1 MTRAMRTTLAI
12 LVALVLVA
20 VSGTFYVVEEGQQ
33 AVILQFGRPVGGPNT
48 EAGLHFKIPFIQEV
62 RRFEKRLLIWD
73 GDPNQIPTA
82 GREFIWVDTTAR
94 WRIIDPLLFIQ
105 TVQTE
110 AGAVRRLNGILD
122 SATRDTISN
131 HNLVEAVRN
140 SNALLDKIKK
150 LEAQKKGDILP
161 GAEEEVTGEIEPV
174 SVGREELSNIII
186 QKAKKGLK
194 EFGVDLIDVQLRRI
208 SYEASVE
215 AKVYE
220 RMISERQRIA
230 QKIRSVGLGEQA
242 KIQGKINKDL
252 QGIESEAYRKAQ
264 AIKGEAEG
272 RAIRVYAQAMN
283 SDPGFYEF
291 IRTLE
296 AYKKGIREAIELHL
310 ESLLAHHQEIPQ
322 AEQIVHVEELTVGV
336 P

>member
-1 MTRAMRTTLAI
+1 MRNGVLAAPILLGILALFFVVNASVYTLP
-12 LVALVLVA
+12 
-20 VSGTFYVVEEGQQ
+20 EWQQ
-33 AVILQFGRPVGGPNT
+33 AVITQFGRPVGSAVT
-48 EAGLHFKIPFIQEV
+48 KAGMHFKLPLIQKV
-62 RRFEKRLLIWD
+62 HRLDKRILNWD
-73 GDPNQIPTA
+73 GDPNQIPTKDKKY
-82 GREFIWVDTTAR
+82 IWVDTTAR
-94 WRIIDPLLFIQ
+94 WRIVDPLLFIQ

-110 AGAVRRLNGILD
+110 AGAERRLNGILD

-140 SNALLDKIKK
+140 SNALLDKIKTK
-150 LEAQKKGDILP
+150 LEVQKKGEILP

-186 QKAKKGLK
+186 QKAKRGLK

-208 SYEASVE
+208 AYEASVE

-272 RAIRVYAQAMN
+272 RAIRIYAQAMN
-283 SDPGFYEF
+283 TDPEFYEF

-296 AYKKGIREAIELHL
+296 AYKKGIPQDSTLILSTDSKFLELL
-310 ESLLAHHQEIPQ
+310 RKK
-322 AEQIVHVEELTVGV
+322 
-336 P
+336 

>member
-1 MTRAMRTTLAI
+1 MRAAAAI
-12 LVALVLVA
+12 LAAAVLLA
-20 VSGTFYVVEEGQQ
+20 VSAAVYTLPEWEQ
-33 AVILQFGRPVGGPNT
+33 AVITQFGRPIGTAVT
-48 EAGLHFKIPFIQEV
+48 KAGLHIKLPFIQKV
-62 RRFEKRLLIWD
+62 HRLDNRILNWD
-73 GDPNQIPTA
+73 GDPNQIPTKDKKY
-82 GREFIWVDTTAR
+82 IWVDTTAR
-94 WRIIDPLLFIQ
+94 WRIVDPLLFIQ
-105 TVQTE
+105 TMQTE

-131 HNLVEAVRN
+131 QNLVEAVRN
-140 SNALLDKIKK
+140 SNSLLDKVRTKG
-150 LEAQKKGDILP
+150 EAQKKDDILP

-186 QKAKKGLK
+186 EKAKKGLK

-264 AIKGEAEG
+264 TIKGEAEG
-272 RAIRVYAQAMN
+272 RAIRIYAQAMN
-283 SDPGFYEF
+283 LDPQFYEF

-296 AYKKGIREAIELHL
+296 AYKKGIPQDSALILSTDNKFLELL
-310 ESLLAHHQEIPQ
+310 RKR
-322 AEQIVHVEELTVGV
+322 
-336 P
+336 

>member
-1 MTRAMRTTLAI
+1 MRNGLLAAPV
-12 LVALVLVA
+12 LLCGLALFVVNAA
-20 VSGTFYVVEEGQQ
+20 VYSLPEWEQ
-33 AVILQFGRPVGGPNT
+33 AVITQFGRPVGSAVT
-48 EAGLHFKIPFIQEV
+48 KAGLHFKLPLIQKV
-62 RRFEKRLLIWD
+62 HRLDKRILNWD
-73 GDPNQIPTA
+73 GDPNQIPTKDKKY
-82 GREFIWVDTTAR
+82 IWVDTTAR
-94 WRIIDPLLFIQ
+94 WRITDPLLFIQ

-110 AGAVRRLNGILD
+110 AGAERRLNGILD

-140 SNALLDKIKK
+140 SNALLDKIKIK
-150 LEAQKKGDILP
+150 LETQKKGEILP

-174 SVGREELSNIII
+174 SVGREELSSIII

-208 SYEASVE
+208 AYEASVE

-264 AIKGEAEG
+264 TIKGEAEG
-272 RAIRVYAQAMN
+272 RAIRIYAQAMN
-283 SDPGFYEF
+283 TDPEFYEF

-296 AYKKGIREAIELHL
+296 AYKNG
-310 ESLLAHHQEIPQ
+310 IPQ
-322 AEQIVHVEELTVGV
+322 GSALILSTDNKFLELLRKK
-336 P
+336 